1 MPTSYE
7 IRTTAWGKMRDSGF
21 LPIIAGFALVF
32 MLGTLVDV
40 AIRQFG
46 LWQGFIANVPAL
58 DFIDQMGLVLEP
70 EHEKAL
76 GSITIPQI
84 DPVYGI
90 AVFVAKTLW
99 EGILAFGCAVL
110 AISVMRGGATAF
122 QVLSGFRWPVRTASL
137 GLLRSLLIF
146 LWSLLLIV
154 PGVCAAYSY
163 RMAFYLL
170 ADNPDWTPW
179 RAIQESKKLMY
190 GHRWRLACL
199 DCSFIGWFLL
209 VVATWGLA
217 GIFVMP
223 YFAAANAAFYEDLLD
238 RTEH

>member
-46 LWQGFIANVPAL
+46 LWQGFVVNVPAL

>member
-1 MPTSYE
+1 MPTALDM
-7 IRTTAWGKMRDSGF
+7 RATAWRKMKEGGL

-32 MLGTLVDV
+32 MLGTLVDA
-40 AIRQFG
+40 AIREFG

-58 DFIDQMGLVLEP
+58 DFIDQMDIVLEP

-76 GSITIPQI
+76 ESLTIPR
-84 DPVYGI
+84 I
-90 AVFVAKTLW
+90 APTFGVAVLIAKALW
-99 EGILAFGCAVL
+99 KGILAFGCAVI

-137 GLLRSLLIF
+137 GLLRTLLVF

-154 PGVCAAYSY
+154 PGVCASYSY
-163 RMAFYLL
+163 RMAFFLL
-170 ADNPDWTPW
+170 ADNPDWTPV

-217 GIFVMP
+217 GIFVIP
-223 YFAAANAAFYEDLLD
+223 YHAAATAAFYEDLLD
-238 RTEH
+238 RTER

>member
-1 MPTSYE
+1 MPTAYE
-7 IRTTAWGKMRDSGF
+7 IRTTAWGKMKEGGL
-21 LPIIAGFALVF
+21 LPIIAGFALIF
-32 MLGTLVDV
+32 MLGTLVDAAV
-40 AIRQFG
+40 RQFG
-46 LWQGFIANVPAL
+46 LWQGFIVNVPAL
-58 DFIDQMGLVLEP
+58 DFFDRMGLVLEP

-84 DPVYGI
+84 DPVYGV

-122 QVLSGFRWPVRTASL
+122 QVFSGFRWPVRTASL
-137 GLLRSLLIF
+137 GLLRALLVF

-154 PGVCAAYSY
+154 PGICASYSY

-170 ADNPDWTPW
+170 ADNPDWTPL

-190 GHRWRLACL
+190 GHRWRLAWL

-209 VVATWGLA
+209 VFVTWGLA

-238 RTEH
+238 RTGR

>member
-1 MPTSYE
+1 MPISSE
-7 IRTTAWGKMRDSGF
+7 IRAAAWRKMKEGGF

-32 MLGTLVDV
+32 MLGTIVDV
-40 AIRQFG
+40 AVQKFG
-46 LWQGFIANVPAL
+46 LWQGFIVNVPLL
-58 DFIDQMGLVLEP
+58 DILDKIGVVLEP
-70 EHEKAL
+70 EHEQVLGAL
-76 GSITIPQI
+76 TIPQI
-84 DPVYGI
+84 DPTYGV

-99 EGILAFGCAVL
+99 EGILAFGCAVI
-110 AISVMRGGATAF
+110 AVSVMRGGATAF
-122 QVLSGFRWPVRTASL
+122 QVLSGFRWPFRTALL
-137 GLLRSLLIF
+137 GFLRALLVF
-146 LWSLLLIV
+146 LWSLLLVI
-154 PGVCAAYSY
+154 PGICASYSY

-170 ADNPDWTPW
+170 ADNPDWSPW

-209 VVATWGLA
+209 VGITWGLA

-238 RTEH
+238 RTGR

>member
-7 IRTTAWGKMRDSGF
+7 IRTTAWGKMRDGGF

-58 DFIDQMGLVLEP
+58 DFIDQTGLVLEP

-76 GSITIPQI
+76 GSLTIPQI
-84 DPVYGI
+84 DPAYGA
-90 AVFVAKTLW
+90 AVLVAKALW
-99 EGILAFGCAVL
+99 KGILAFGCAVI

-122 QVLSGFRWPVRTASL
+122 QVLLGFRWPVRTASL

-190 GHRWRLACL
+190 GHRWRLACM
-199 DCSFIGWFLL
+199 DFSFIGWFLL